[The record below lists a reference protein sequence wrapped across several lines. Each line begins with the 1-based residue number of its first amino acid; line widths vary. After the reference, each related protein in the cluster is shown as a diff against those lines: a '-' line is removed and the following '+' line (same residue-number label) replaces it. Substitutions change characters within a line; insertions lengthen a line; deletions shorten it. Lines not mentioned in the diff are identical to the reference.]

1 MDNNKLEML
10 EFTMSQTSFSYN
22 ELISLHE
29 LEFFKLYQKAQD
41 KAKAK
46 AKYKNEAE

>member
-1 MDNNKLEML
+1 VDNNKLEML
-10 EFTMSQTSFSYN
+10 EFTMSQTSFSYAD
-22 ELISLHE
+22 LISLHE

-46 AKYKNEAE
+46 YKNEAE